1 MLPTSPSDYLQQ
13 FLRALE
19 QLQARPKESQ
29 PQAFSQVQEIFER
42 QVINFNTEGLDP
54 ASASKVRSYL
64 TEMHK
69 QMRLLQTDMAFLQS
83 ARSDATAQA
92 RQTSVRDRLS
102 VLIGY
107 CQTLLTIMRS
117 P

>member
-1 MLPTSPSDYLQQ
+1 MLPTSPSDYLQE
-13 FLRALE
+13 FLQALE
-19 QLQARPKESQ
+19 KLQSQPKELQ
-29 PQAFSQVQEIFER
+29 PEAFSQVREIYSREI
-42 QVINFNTEGLDP
+42 INLSTEELDT

-64 TEMHK
+64 TEIHK
-69 QMRLLQTDMAFLQS
+69 QMRLLQTDMAFLLS
-83 ARSDATAQA
+83 ARADATIQS
-92 RQTSVRDRLS
+92 RQTCVGDRLS